1 MFIAEIPDASQAQP
15 ERKSIGGRIFPVK
28 GARHP
33 ALAVVTWAC
42 EFLPA
47 MPFLSRPNSSPL
59 LRAIVVLLLVLL
71 AAHALMLLND
81 GLFMDDWLVLKPR
94 PDYFID
100 IGFLLN
106 GAGHPI
112 FYSYD
117 TLANWTGAPVAVMVS
132 LAFAGIVFGATCL
145 VLTATRLGLLDRAE
159 AVGFAL
165 IVWTYPGYQLWAGK
179 ANAVYVFSFG
189 LLFVGAWLLT
199 LAFSARGRRRVLLR
213 VACAFVFL
221 LSFALNSTVMLYAF
235 VMLGL
240 FVAKWRSEAAAHGFV
255 RRTWLAAWRCAL
267 GYPDLIVLPLVYA
280 AALSIWFKR
289 IGLYAQHYDAHFP
302 TLSEMANGW
311 GAFFD
316 AGYRDVLSHAIR
328 AAIQV
333 PAPFIL
339 AAVLVGVVLLLLRP
353 GREPTPPRR
362 ATALPLVLAVV
373 LFLALS
379 SPYLIAGLRP
389 SSTHFYES
397 RHLLLFGVPAALALL
412 AFKRQAERW
421 IGPSAAFAMLFG
433 LGTILWIGMLWNDYV
448 FMQARTLKQEAL
460 TRGLADR
467 VQPAATVYALD
478 DHFFD
483 YPSRDVPFGL
493 AEVTGMLRLAWGNQP
508 FFGFALRAE
517 RPDILQE
524 MEWKRVAPGTAFR
537 HFDPSGPQAT
547 ISLQASSGA
556 ASDRALVR
564 RYYACRLLARCD
576 VAEFLAQLAQITIK
590 VGPIAGI
597 LPLNGAS
604 EDVSPSR

>member
-1 MFIAEIPDASQAQP
+1 M
-15 ERKSIGGRIFPVK
+15 
-28 GARHP
+28 
-33 ALAVVTWAC
+33 
-42 EFLPA
+42 
-47 MPFLSRPNSSPL
+47 
-59 LRAIVVLLLVLL
+59 LRAIVVLLIVLL
-71 AAHALMLLND
+71 AAHAPMLLND

-117 TLANWTGAPVAVMVS
+117 MLANWTGAPVAVMVS
-132 LAFAGIVFGATCL
+132 LAFAGIVFGAACL

-189 LLFVGAWLLT
+189 LLFVGAWLLA
-199 LAFSARGRRRVLLR
+199 LAFSARGWRLVSLR

-221 LSFALNSTVMLYAF
+221 LSFALNSTVVLYAC
-235 VMLGL
+235 VVLGL
-240 FVAKWRSEAAAHGFV
+240 FVAKWQSGKIGEGFL
-255 RRTWLAAWRCAL
+255 RRTWHAAWRCAL
-267 GYPDLIVLPLVYA
+267 GYPELIVLPLVYA

-289 IGLYAQHYDAHFP
+289 IGLYAQHYGAHLP
-302 TLSEMANGW
+302 TLGEMANGW
-311 GAFFD
+311 RAFFG
-316 AGYRDVLSHAIR
+316 AGYRDVVTHAFQ
-328 AAIQV
+328 AASQS
-333 PAPFIL
+333 PAPFVV
-339 AAVLVGVVLLLLRP
+339 AAVLVAVTVLPLRP
-353 GREPTPPRR
+353 GKEPPASRR
-362 ATALPLVLAVV
+362 VIVLPFALAVV

-397 RHLLLFGVPAALALL
+397 RHLLLFGVPAALTLL
-412 AFKRQAERW
+412 ALKRLADHW
-421 IGPSAAFAMLFG
+421 IGSGVAFAILFG
-433 LGTILWIGMLWNDYV
+433 SGTMLWIGMLWNDYV
-448 FMQARTLKQEAL
+448 FLQARTLKQEAL
-460 TRGLADR
+460 TSSLANR

-483 YPSRDVPFGL
+483 RPSRDVPFGL

-517 RPDILQE
+517 RPDILYE
-524 MEWKRVAPGTAFR
+524 MAEKRVAPGTAFR

-547 ISLQASSGA
+547 ILLRAASGT

-564 RYYACRLLARCD
+564 KYYTCRLLARCD
-576 VAEFLAQLAQITIK
+576 AAELLAQLAEVTIK

-597 LPLNGAS
+597 IPLNGANDAAAS
-604 EDVSPSR
+604 SR